1 MEPYTSYNS
10 PPLALPAASAE
21 VGTTLVPSEFGGFM
35 LSPAGEP
42 GSWGLLPAPPAD
54 LADIVDIAAHEH
66 GVIALRAYT
75 SPRIVLKPESQE
87 IFAGYSG
94 PVFRAHAA
102 GFPVPALQWQKGTQP
117 VAGQTQAVLTL
128 AQATAADAG
137 SYQLTATNAYGT
149 ATSDPA
155 VLTVTTPDVF
165 STWTGQNFTPA
176 AITAGLTAPHADPGG
191 HGVPNLLRYALE
203 LDPATPDTAE
213 LPRLAFGRHPLL
225 PANVGGLY
233 FCVPEN
239 VSDVVF
245 RLGVSTNLG
254 TWKVLDVEPVLGPV
268 VNGKRQLWLPC
279 PPEEQDGARN
289 FYKLIVEP
297 APPNY
302 TPRF

>member
-1 MEPYTSYNS
+1 
-10 PPLALPAASAE
+10 
-21 VGTTLVPSEFGGFM
+21 
-35 LSPAGEP
+35 
-42 GSWGLLPAPPAD
+42 
-54 LADIVDIAAHEH
+54 
-66 GVIALRAYT
+66 
-75 SPRIVLKPESQE
+75 
-87 IFAGYSG
+87 
-94 PVFRAHAA
+94 
-102 GFPVPALQWQKGTQP
+102 
-117 VAGQTQAVLTL
+117 
-128 AQATAADAG
+128 
-137 SYQLTATNAYGT
+137 
-149 ATSDPA
+149 

-191 HGVPNLLRYALE
+191 HGVPNLLRYALG
-203 LDPATPDTAE
+203 LDPAKPDTAE

-279 PPEEQDGARN
+279 PPEEQDVARN